1 MLALQTADHT
11 LTRPFGPCPH
21 PCGIQRISSTAN
33 AQGLRGLAADIGGS
47 PVCPVP
53 SRTPQLF
60 LTSRFFRCFSVALS
74 TRTLLP
80 TVIRRF
86 AALSATFPPRT
97 PQPFLTSRLLRH
109 PFSTLST
116 RTVVPTAIRTF
127 VLHPVALLASNP
139 SSKNSAAAP
148 HLRFFRR
155 LFTVFHGTVKSA
167 AVFPTPFHCL
177 PWYSQVSGAPPLSST
192 LGERSRLERLHST
205 TSRNLTP
212 VIGWVRCAVHA
223 TSPRPSLCDQKLGS
237 ARFLSRFAPVSAGFG
252 ASGPRQLSQTFY
264 GLTQTI
270 ACAEGLPL

>member
-1 MLALQTADHT
+1 M
-11 LTRPFGPCPH
+11 TRPFGPCPH

-33 AQGLRGLAADIGGS
+33 AQGLRGLAADIRGS

-53 SRTPQLF
+53 SKNSAAVPHLAI
-60 LTSRFFRCFSVALS
+60 FRCFSVALS

-86 AALSATFPPRT
+86 AALSATFHPRT
-97 PQPFLTSRLLRH
+97 PQAFLTSRFFRH

-127 VLHPVALLASNP
+127 VLHPVGLLASNP

-167 AVFPTPFHCL
+167 GLRQSVQL
-177 PWYSQVSGAPPLSST
+177 L
-192 LGERSRLERLHST
+192 
-205 TSRNLTP
+205 
-212 VIGWVRCAVHA
+212 
-223 TSPRPSLCDQKLGS
+223 
-237 ARFLSRFAPVSAGFG
+237 AR
-252 ASGPRQLSQTFY
+252 
-264 GLTQTI
+264 GLTWKGCIRQRRET
-270 ACAEGLPL
+270 

>member
-33 AQGLRGLAADIGGS
+33 AQGLRGLAADIRGS

-53 SRTPQLF
+53 SKNSAAVPHLAIFPMLFSCTFHKDITP
-60 LTSRFFRCFSVALS
+60 
-74 TRTLLP
+74 LLP

-97 PQPFLTSRLLRH
+97 PQAFLTSRFFRH

-167 AVFPTPFHCL
+167 
-177 PWYSQVSGAPPLSST
+177 G
-192 LGERSRLERLHST
+192 LHQSVQ
-205 TSRNLTP
+205 L
-212 VIGWVRCAVHA
+212 
-223 TSPRPSLCDQKLGS
+223 L
-237 ARFLSRFAPVSAGFG
+237 AR
-252 ASGPRQLSQTFY
+252 
-264 GLTQTI
+264 GLTWKGCIRQRRET
-270 ACAEGLPL
+270 